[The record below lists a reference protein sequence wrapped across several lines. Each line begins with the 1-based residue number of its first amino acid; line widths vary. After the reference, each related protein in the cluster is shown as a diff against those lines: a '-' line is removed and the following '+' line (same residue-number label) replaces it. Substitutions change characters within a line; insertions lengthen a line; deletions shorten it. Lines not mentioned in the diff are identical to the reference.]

1 MDYVSTVLLKKGNA
15 MLRLSTITALALLAI
30 VPAKAQDAEAG
41 KAVYN
46 QCRACH
52 QVGETAKNGVGPI
65 LNGIVGRKAGT
76 AAGYNFSDAN
86 KNSGKT
92 WDDATFLEYIKDP
105 KAFMPGNKMA
115 FAGIKDEQKAKD
127 LLAYLKTFK

>member
-1 MDYVSTVLLKKGNA
+1 MTYLDTILFTKGNA
-15 MLRLSTITALALLAI
+15 MLRLSALAALALLA
-30 VPAKAQDAEAG
+30 VAPAMAQDADAG
-41 KAVYN
+41 KTVYN

-52 QVGETAKNGVGPI
+52 QVGETAKNAVGPL
-65 LNGIVGRKAGT
+65 LNGVIGRKSGSVE
-76 AAGYNFSDAN
+76 GYNYSEAN
-86 KNSGKT
+86 KTSGKT

-115 FAGIKDEQKAKD
+115 FAGVKDEQKAKD

>member
-1 MDYVSTVLLKKGNA
+1 
-15 MLRLSTITALALLAI
+15 MLRLSAVAALALFAI

-41 KAVYN
+41 KTVFN

-52 QVGETAKNGVGPI
+52 QVGETAKNGVGPV
-65 LNGIVGRKAGT
+65 LNGVIGRKAGT
-76 AAGYNFSDAN
+76 AAGYNYSDAN

-92 WDDATFLEYIKDP
+92 WDDATFLAYIADP
-105 KAFMPGNKMA
+105 KAYMPGNKMA
-115 FAGIKDEQKAKD
+115 FAGVKDEQKAKD

>member
-1 MDYVSTVLLKKGNA
+1 MSIVLFMKGNA
-15 MLRLSTITALALLAI
+15 MLRLSAVAALALFAV
-30 VPAKAQDAEAG
+30 VPAKAQDADAG
-41 KAVYN
+41 KAVFN

-52 QVGETAKNGVGPI
+52 QVGETAKNGVGPM
-65 LNGIVGRKAGT
+65 LNGVIGRKSGSVE
-76 AAGYNFSDAN
+76 GYNYSEAN
-86 KNSGKT
+86 KTSGKT

-115 FAGIKDEQKAKD
+115 FAGVKDEQKAKD

>member
-1 MDYVSTVLLKKGNA
+1 
-15 MLRLSTITALALLAI
+15 MLRLSAAAAVALLA
-30 VPAKAQDAEAG
+30 VLPAKAQDADAG
-41 KAVYN
+41 KAVFN

-52 QVGETAKNGVGPI
+52 QVGETAKNGVGPM
-65 LNGIVGRKAGT
+65 LNGVIGRKSGSVE
-76 AAGYNFSDAN
+76 GYSYSEAN
-86 KNSGKT
+86 KSSGKT

-115 FAGIKDEQKAKD
+115 FAGVKDEQKAKD